1 MLNDINHPISKFFT
15 LFFIKQLYKKIEVDI
30 PQTIRTTQ
38 EQIIEAEITSSMIYF
53 QNEQCNLDVT

>member
-53 QNEQCNLDVT
+53 QNMNNATSM

>member
-53 QNEQCNLDVT
+53 QNMNSATSM

>member
-1 MLNDINHPISKFFT
+1 MLNDINHPICKFFT

-30 PQTIRTTQ
+30 LQTIRTTQ